1 MPSYG
6 GYYPNNNFYIQ
17 DLQAMR
23 DRIDS
28 QMRQLQQQNQM
39 QQQPLAQQPITQN
52 FQIAPQQQIMSELEG
67 SYAENVDE
75 VKNKFVSKTGIF
87 ATKDF
92 STIWIKDTTGKIRTF
107 RTDEIIE
114 LDEKD
119 KEILMLRKQVG
130 DLKEVIENA
139 NANTI
144 RQSDTDFDGTDESK
158 KSTRVSVRKQSNAK

>member
-1 MPSYG
+1 MPNY

-28 QMRQLQQQNQM
+28 QVRQLQQQQN
-39 QQQPLAQQPITQN
+39 QQPLAQQPITQN
-52 FQIAPQQQIMSELEG
+52 FQIAPQQQITSELEG
-67 SYAENVDE
+67 FYAENVDD

-87 ATKDF
+87 ANKDY
-92 STIWIKDTTGKIRTF
+92 STIWIKDISGNIRTF
-107 RTDEIIE
+107 RTEELIE

-130 DLKEVIENA
+130 DLKEVIA
-139 NANTI
+139 NANTN
-144 RQSDTDFDGTDESK
+144 RQSDTDIDGTIKSK
-158 KSTRVSVRKQSNAK
+158 KSARISNDKQSDAK

>member
-1 MPSYG
+1 MPNYSNF
-6 GYYPNNNFYIQ
+6 YPNNNFYMQ
-17 DLQAMR
+17 DLQSMR

-28 QMRQLQQQNQM
+28 QLRQLQQQNQN
-39 QQQPLAQQPITQN
+39 QQPLAQQPITQN
-52 FQIAPQQQIMSELEG
+52 FQIAPQQQITSDLEG

-87 ATKDF
+87 ATNDF
-92 STIWIKDTTGKIRTF
+92 STIWVKDTTGKIRTF

-139 NANTI
+139 NTN
-144 RQSDTDFDGTDESK
+144 RQSDTDFNGANESK
-158 KSTRVSVRKQSNAK
+158 KSTRVSVRNKPNAK

>member
-1 MPSYG
+1 MPNYG
-6 GYYPNNNFYIQ
+6 GYYPNNNFYMQ
-17 DLQAMR
+17 DLQSMR

-28 QMRQLQQQNQM
+28 QMRQLQQQQN

-52 FQIAPQQQIMSELEG
+52 FQIAPQQQITSELEG
-67 SYAENVDE
+67 FYAENVDE
-75 VKNKFVSKTGIF
+75 VKNKFVTKTGIF
-87 ATKDF
+87 TTKDF
-92 STIWIKDTTGKIRTF
+92 STIWIKDISGQIRTF

-130 DLKEVIENA
+130 DLKEEIA

-144 RQSDTDFDGTDESK
+144 RQSDTDIDGTNESK
-158 KSTRVSVRKQSNAK
+158 KSTRVSVRKSTNAK

>member
-1 MPSYG
+1 MPNYTG
-6 GYYPNNNFYIQ
+6 FYPNNNFYMQ

-23 DRIDS
+23 DRIDN
-28 QMRQLQQQNQM
+28 QMRQLQQQNQ

-67 SYAENVDE
+67 FYAENVDE
-75 VKNKFVSKTGIF
+75 VKNKFVTKTGIF

-92 STIWIKDTTGKIRTF
+92 STIWVKEISGQIRTF

-130 DLKEVIENA
+130 DLKEEIENA
-139 NANTI
+139 NTN
-144 RQSDTDFDGTDESK
+144 RQSNSDFNGANESK
-158 KSTRVSVRKQSNAK
+158 KSTRVSVHKQSNAK